1 MNKNFF
7 LTLVSS
13 IFMASTMYATNVSK
27 DDCLKQGD
35 DFIFAG
41 GECIQFYE
49 AEGDKEKEISI
60 IVHGTWKEG
69 TNTLARYSPFADDLS
84 MQTDIT
90 TIAVSLPGYSKS
102 SSNNFTSLSHEGANN
117 LGAKKEYVL
126 FLADLVKS
134 LKEKYEAT
142 TVNYIGHSAGAMM
155 GATLLGLKPDLVNN
169 IVLAG
174 GRYNIHESKDNTKD
188 LISITDVLDLVS
200 KDTNILLVYGSKD
213 KISLPKVTKD
223 FYTIAKSKNLKVQL
237 LEAKDA
243 VHLDLDMTDTSV
255 EGIVELLDK

>member
-1 MNKNFF
+1 MNKKFL
-7 LTLVSS
+7 LTLVLS
-13 IFMASTMYATNVSK
+13 IFVASTLYATNVSSS
-27 DDCLKQGD
+27 DCVKQGD

-90 TIAVSLPGYSKS
+90 SIAVSLPGYSKS
-102 SSNNFTSLSHEGANN
+102 SSNKLKSLSHEGEEN
-117 LGAKKEYVL
+117 LAATKEYIF
-126 FLADLVKS
+126 FLADLVQS
-134 LKEKYEAT
+134 LKDKYEAA

-155 GATLLGLKPDLVNN
+155 GATLLGIKPNLVNN
-169 IVLAG
+169 IILAG
-174 GRYNIHESKDNTKD
+174 GKYNIDEGNTRKN
-188 LISITDVLDLVS
+188 LISITDVLDKVS

-213 KISLPKVTKD
+213 KISKPKVTKD
-223 FYTIAKSKNLKVQL
+223 FYKLAKSKNLKVKI